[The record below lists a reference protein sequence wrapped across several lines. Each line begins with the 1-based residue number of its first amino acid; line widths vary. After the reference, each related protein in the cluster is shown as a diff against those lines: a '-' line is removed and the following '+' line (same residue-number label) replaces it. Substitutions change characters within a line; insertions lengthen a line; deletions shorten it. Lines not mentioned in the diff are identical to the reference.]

1 MPAYVT
7 LFNFTDQGIRNVKQT
22 AERAKAVR
30 AAFEAAGGSIVGIW
44 WTLGQYDGVLVGVAP
59 DDETAIR
66 LAMAI
71 GMQGNVRTT
80 TLRAFGEEEIESI
93 VQGLP

>member
-7 LFNFTDQGIRNVKQT
+7 LFNWTEQGIRDVKQT

-30 AAFEAAGGSIVGIW
+30 AGFEAAGGSLVGIW

-59 DDETAIR
+59 DDETVTR
-66 LAMAI
+66 LLMVT
-71 GMQGNVRTT
+71 GMQGNVRTMT
-80 TLRAFGEEEIESI
+80 MRAFGEEEIESI
-93 VQGLP
+93 IKGLP